1 MITLGI
7 LTPKAYIIEIERSVL
22 SRLGRRQI
30 HSTSF
35 GLGSL
40 LDTTRY
46 SRSSYMVGVLVNAR

>member
-1 MITLGI
+1 MITLDI
-7 LTPKAYIIEIERSVL
+7 STPKAYIEIERSVL